1 MIGAARGFST
11 VFEVRGS
18 HRGRTLL
25 RSTRGGTLAVV
36 GESHRQET
44 LAKVARIAS
53 TADPF
58 LPDLKGM
65 ARGVARRETEPRWF
79 RAALLREPDNQYDP
93 HAVAVHAA
101 GVGHVGYLD
110 RDAAQDYGPVF
121 EELAR
126 QGYAAGTCHA
136 FLTVGTE
143 GNRGASSY
151 ASRRPTLYLATS
163 VHPRTPTDSPTC
175 PPASTALKS
184 KWAMTSW

>member
-126 QGYAAGTCHA
+126 QGYAAGTCPA
-136 FLTVGTE
+136 FLTG
-143 GNRGASSY
+143 GDRGKSWGVVFCVSLPDVVLGDL
-151 ASRRPTLYLATS
+151 R
-163 VHPRTPTDSPTC
+163 SP
-175 PPASTALKS
+175 PHAD
-184 KWAMTSW
+184 